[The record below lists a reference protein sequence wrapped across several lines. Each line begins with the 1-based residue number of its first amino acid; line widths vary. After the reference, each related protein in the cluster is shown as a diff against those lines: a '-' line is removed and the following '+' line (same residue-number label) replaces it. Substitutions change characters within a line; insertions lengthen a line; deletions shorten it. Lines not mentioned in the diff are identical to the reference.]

1 MSMMS
6 GRREGRRVGWCPTK
20 NLGVLQ
26 RQYSSLFGRFEAD
39 QYKVCELQ

>member
-39 QYKVCELQ
+39 QCKVCELQ